1 MDPGYGSTSK
11 MIAESAI
18 CLVKECKDL
27 NGGIYTPAPSM
38 GTKLIKRLEDN
49 AGLTFKIEN

>member
-1 MDPGYGSTSK
+1 

-18 CLVKECKDL
+18 CLVKECEDL
-27 NGGIYTPAPSM
+27 NGGIYTSAPSM
-38 GTKLIKRLEDN
+38 GTKLIKRLQDN